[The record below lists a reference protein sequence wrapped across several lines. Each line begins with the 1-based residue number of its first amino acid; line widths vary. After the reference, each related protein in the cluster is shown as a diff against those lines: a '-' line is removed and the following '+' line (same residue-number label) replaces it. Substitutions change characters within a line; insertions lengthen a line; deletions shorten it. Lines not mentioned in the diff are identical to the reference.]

1 MWDRVPQKDMFQGN
15 YSTCC
20 IGMNETNGWSMPVY
34 LLNTAFN
41 MIEFVDNNTSETVG
55 NALCYF
61 VKGENNNPVFVI
73 DNIEIKNSA
82 KPSDEVGLKLRDAIT
97 NYAKNIARDVTGRE
111 DTPILLGTS
120 YNDVP
125 AKDLYKIN
133 MLLKPLGKLEDSVYT
148 DAIDYDIDADYG
160 IEETLYQLA

>member
-1 MWDRVPQKDMFQGN
+1 MWDRIPQKDLFQGN

-41 MIEFVDNNTSETVG
+41 MIELVDNNTGEIVG

-61 VKGENNNPVFVI
+61 VKSDGNKPVFII
-73 DNIEIKNSA
+73 DNIEIKNSV
-82 KPSDEVGLKLRDAIT
+82 KPSDEVGKKLRSAIT
-97 NYAKNIARDVTGRE
+97 EYAKNIVRDVTGH
-111 DTPILLGTS
+111 DNIQILLGTS

-125 AKDLYKIN
+125 VGDLIKSYSFMKT
-133 MLLKPLGKLEDSVYT
+133 LGEELRNEVYT
-148 DAIDYDIDADYG
+148 DAIDYTKLAVIG
-160 IEETLYQLA
+160 ESLYKLT